1 MIILKFLHQLLEYH
15 SYDDCTCN
23 SKIWKV
29 HQMDVKL
36 VFFNGVLE
44 EEVFIEL
51 PLECIKKEKEKQVYK
66 LKKALYGLKRLPRV

>member
-1 MIILKFLHQLLEYH
+1 MMIALATQ
-15 SYDDCTCN
+15 
-23 SKIWKV
+23 KIWKI

-51 PLECIKKEKEKQVYK
+51 PLECIKKEKQVYK

>member
-1 MIILKFLHQLLEYH
+1 MMIALATQKILK
-15 SYDDCTCN
+15 
-23 SKIWKV
+23 I

-44 EEVFIEL
+44 EEVFVEL

-66 LKKALYGLKRLPRV
+66 LQKALYGLKRLPRV

>member
-1 MIILKFLHQLLEYH
+1 
-15 SYDDCTCN
+15 
-23 SKIWKV
+23 
-29 HQMDVKL
+29 MDVKL